1 VAARLPCDVGVI
13 AGAPAANAPC
23 TRMAGRL
30 VLIATIVASSMVFI
44 DGTVVNI
51 ALPVIQLDLHATA
64 TDVQWIVN
72 AYTLFLASL
81 MLVGGSLGD
90 YYGRKRVFI
99 IGTIVFGL
107 SSVWCGLAP
116 DVHHLI
122 LARGVQGVGSAMLTP
137 GSLALISATF
147 DREQRGRAIGTWSG
161 MTAVMAAIGPAL
173 GGWIVQHASW
183 RWIFFINVPLALV
196 VLVVASFGIAES
208 SDGERT
214 HRLDYA
220 GALLATLGLGALTYG
235 LISAS
240 AVGLS
245 DPLVIGALLV
255 GAATLIVFVWL
266 ERRLAKPMLPPQ
278 LFRSRTFSG
287 VNLLT
292 LLLYGALSGV
302 LFFLPF
308 NLIQMQHYTP
318 TAAGLA
324 MLPFIA
330 LIVVLSPWAGGL
342 VARVGPRLPLV
353 IGPALA
359 GLGIALFAMPG
370 IGGSYWSTF
379 FPGIVVLGFGM
390 AVTVAPL
397 TTTVLESVDAE
408 HVGIASAINNAVSRA
423 AGLFAVA
430 VFSLIVLG
438 VFNTHLDRRLTAMN
452 ASPQVVAEMA
462 PERIK
467 LAAAQP
473 PADMPPALR
482 DELRDAIDVSYLAGF
497 RVAMVLAALLAV
509 AGAGVAAFSVRGRR
523 TN

>member
-1 VAARLPCDVGVI
+1 MAARIHSDAGVI
-13 AGAPAANAPC
+13 AGTPAAKTPC
-23 TRMAGRL
+23 PRVTGRL

-90 YYGRKRVFI
+90 FYGRKRIFI
-99 IGTIVFGL
+99 IGTVVFGL

-122 LARGVQGVGSAMLTP
+122 LARGVQGIGSALLTP

-196 VLVVASFGIAES
+196 VLVVAWFGISES

-214 HRLDYA
+214 HRLDYT

-245 DPLVIGALLV
+245 DPLVIGASLLGV
-255 GAATLIVFVWL
+255 ATLVVFVWL
-266 ERRLAKPMLPPQ
+266 ERREAKPMLPPQ

-353 IGPALA
+353 VGPALA
-359 GLGIALFAMPG
+359 GLGIALLAMPG

-379 FPGIVVLGFGM
+379 FPAIVVLGLGM

-423 AGLFAVA
+423 AGLFAIA

-438 VFNTHLDRRLTAMN
+438 VFNAHLDRGLAAMN
-452 ASPQVVAEMA
+452 ASPQLIAEMA
-462 PERIK
+462 PERSK

-473 PADMPPALR
+473 PASMSPAQHA
-482 DELRDAIDVSYLAGF
+482 ELVDAIDVSYLAGF
-497 RVAMVLAALLAV
+497 RIAMVLGALLAV
-509 AGAGVAAFSVRGRR
+509 AGAGCAFLSVRGGKGS
-523 TN
+523 